1 MVIYG
6 VMITLL
12 FKLLLILF
20 ICVTVTDRLNFW
32 GNLGSELHRILL
44 GTKKEV
50 KLPYIF
56 TCSLCQCTWV
66 SLIYVAIFY
75 KITLVNIALVIFVS
89 ALNQIMF
96 QLLNLIENLIIII
109 FKKMTEL

>member
-1 MVIYG
+1 MLI
-6 VMITLL
+6 LA

-32 GNLGSELHRILL
+32 GNLGSELHRLLL

-50 KLPYIF
+50 RLPYIL

-66 SLIYVAIFY
+66 SLIYIAIFY

-89 ALNQIMF
+89 ALNQIAF
-96 QLLNLIENLIIII
+96 QFLNLLENLIINI
-109 FKKMTEL
+109 FKKTISND